1 MKGYI
6 MKYRNFCMKLTELK
20 NNDDYAEFAEHV
32 EKLMDLCDEL
42 NCDDVFGTEGWEHAV
57 GLD

>member
-1 MKGYI
+1 

-20 NNDDYAEFAEHV
+20 NNDDYVEFAEHV

-42 NCDDVFGTEGWEHAV
+42 NGDDVFGTEGWEHAV